1 MHQRLH
7 QLADYS
13 ATVCSGRI
21 RRRFRHHCRNVRT
34 RRTDHC
40 FQRGWGA
47 CVTVKRRLVV
57 GATGAT
63 GAIYAVRMLQ
73 VLRAV
78 PDVETPLMV
87 SRPGWLISKYD
98 LNQTLQ
104 ATHALASRVYI
115 FSHVGANLSTGG

>member
-1 MHQRLH
+1 MHQRLL

-21 RRRFRHHCRNVRT
+21 RRRFRHHCRNVRK

-40 FQRGWGA
+40 FESGWGA

-57 GATGAT
+57 GVTGAT

-78 PDVETPLMV
+78 AVVETPLVV
-87 SRPGWLISKYD
+87 STPGLLTLKYKQ
-98 LNQTLQ
+98 NQP
-104 ATHALASRVYI
+104 
-115 FSHVGANLSTGG
+115 